1 MMSYDLI
8 KTILD
13 SMGNNR
19 NFSPLNDMI
28 DSFVKNQKSSFHK
41 SIKKGKS
48 KKIGNRTIYP
58 VIIVTSLKIEDNI
71 IYEGITPFALAVIE
85 ADQKYFISLDEDNQ
99 EISELISKDSLWDE
113 LEIK

>member
-8 KTILD
+8 KAVLD
-13 SMGNNR
+13 SLEENEYFPPVNN
-19 NFSPLNDMI
+19 MV
-28 DSFVKNQKSSFHK
+28 DSFLKNQKSSYNR
-41 SIKKGKS
+41 SIKKGGP

-58 VIIVTSLKIEDNI
+58 VIIVTSLEIEDKI

-85 ADQKYFISLDEDNQ
+85 PDKKYFISLEEENQ
-99 EISELISKDSLWDE
+99 EIAKLISKESLWDE